1 MTPPPQDA
9 APLGGGVIKR
19 VALLIFVGGTV
30 SNPLFAAQ
38 KTPPHATRG
47 GTLET
52 RISREIFQ
60 MRKEIERLGKS
71 HKELDE
77 SRRRFQEEQERI
89 SRRLEEIERKLEEA
103 QKGTARGR
111 EDLKALEELLLTVR
125 RDVSYLRQEMAEKNQ
140 TQPRSKKEFPRW
152 GLAAVVLSVAAIFI
166 SVFR

>member
-1 MTPPPQDA
+1 MK
-9 APLGGGVIKR
+9 IEKSF
-19 VALLIFVGGTV
+19 LLSAFCFLLAI
-30 SNPLFAAQ
+30 PADAAQ
-38 KTPPHATRG
+38 KKETNTAPHAPRS
-47 GTLET
+47 GTKTPGANLET

-89 SRRLEEIERKLEEA
+89 SRRLEEMEKKLEEA

-125 RDVSYLRQEMAEKNQ
+125 RDVSYLRQEMAEKSPE
-140 TQPRSKKEFPRW
+140 TQKSKKPFPW
-152 GLAAVVLSVAAIFI
+152 LPASAVLLSVVAIFV